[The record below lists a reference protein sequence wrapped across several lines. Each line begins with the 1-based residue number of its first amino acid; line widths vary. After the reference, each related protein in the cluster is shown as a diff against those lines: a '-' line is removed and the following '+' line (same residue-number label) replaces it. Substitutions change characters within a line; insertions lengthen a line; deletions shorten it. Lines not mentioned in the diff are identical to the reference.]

1 MAAMKPSRDRVLARL
16 RSPLHDS
23 EVADLR
29 RRVEALEQ
37 ELAEARRHQLRT
49 AELTDVVEAL
59 LVPLARRDDAAVE
72 RVLRDYTDTLG

>member
-1 MAAMKPSRDRVLARL
+1 MAGMKPTDVLARL
-16 RSPLHDS
+16 RSRDQ
-23 EVADLR
+23 EIDDLR
-29 RRVEALEQ
+29 DRVAALEE

-72 RVLRDYTDTLG
+72 QVLRDYTASLG